1 MRNLAVAFLLGL
13 IVLLAHAQVF
23 SVDKT
28 VLCSDLKTVIEV
40 SSGEYQEEPTWRGS
54 DSTSK
59 YVMMSNSKTGTWTF
73 IQYNDKIAC
82 VLGTGQNSK
91 PILTGKYI

>member
-13 IVLLAHAQVF
+13 TILVAHAQIF
-23 SVDKT
+23 SVDKPI
-28 VLCSDLKTVIEV
+28 LCSDLKTVIEV
-40 SSGEYQEEPTWRGS
+40 ASGEYQEQPTWRGS
-54 DSTSK
+54 DSTGK
-59 YVMMSNSKTGTWTF
+59 FIMMSNSKTGTWTF

-91 PILTGKYI
+91 AIILGKHI